1 MPYLK
6 VIYGDTDSIMIS
18 TKAMNISEASEVGNI
33 LKKKVNERYK
43 LVELEID
50 GFFEKLL
57 LLKKKKYA
65 AVVIEEKNGSLKRS
79 CEMKGLDL
87 VRRDW
92 CDLVRKVSRHVQLI
106 LQSFLSISM

>member
-1 MPYLK
+1 MSPLK

-18 TKAMNISEASEVGNI
+18 TKATNISEASEVGNV

-65 AVVIEEKNGSLKRS
+65 AVVIEEKNGSLSRS
-79 CEMKGLDL
+79 YEMKGLDL

-92 CDLVRKVSRHVQLI
+92 CDLVRKVSRHV
-106 LQSFLSISM
+106 